1 MKKYFQNNFR
11 ASENLELK
19 QRQNKQNKTTDINI
33 LLNRVKLD
41 RKKNFS
47 KKNTSIINFSF
58 AIKFYYRLCDY
69 LNNLKN

>member
-11 ASENLELK
+11 ASENLELN

-41 RKKNFS
+41 RKKTFQKRILVS
-47 KKNTSIINFSF
+47 LIFLLLLSSII
-58 AIKFYYRLCDY
+58 AYVII
-69 LNNLKN
+69 

>member
-11 ASENLELK
+11 ASENLDLN

-41 RKKNFS
+41 RKKTFQKRILVS
-47 KKNTSIINFSF
+47 LIFLLLLSSII
-58 AIKFYYRLCDY
+58 AYVII
-69 LNNLKN
+69 